1 MTDDAILLE
10 FAPEDTFAADYLG
23 DAENLAPLE
32 AIAAE
37 VFGRTMSLRTNLK
50 SQPPEGGA
58 EKPAAAR
65 RDDPVIQ
72 AFAKHLG
79 GEVVRPKKK
88 SKEPS

>member
-1 MTDDAILLE
+1 MK
-10 FAPEDTFAADYLG
+10 AA
-23 DAENLAPLE
+23 
-32 AIAAE
+32 
-37 VFGRTMSLRTNLK
+37 
-50 SQPPEGGA
+50 
-58 EKPAAAR
+58 PAAVVPSKPSASR